1 MNDVAGVWQEV
12 PPPAAGSTVRVSC
25 WVAVCAGLPESV
37 ACTVNVEVPAVVGV
51 PEMVPSLASD
61 SPAGSDPE
69 VTDQLYGLVP
79 PEADRSW
86 LYALPTVASGRLD
99 VVIDGAT

>member
-1 MNDVAGVWQEV
+1 MNDVAVVWQEV

-25 WVAVCAGLPESV
+25 WATVCAGLPESV
-37 ACTVNVEVPAVVGV
+37 ARTGNAEAPAVVGV
-51 PEMVPSLASD
+51 PEMVPSLASE

-86 LYALPTVASGRLD
+86 LYALPSVASDRLE